1 MKTLYDLLGAHTDDD
16 AETLKKAF
24 REAVKATHP
33 DLHTDDPD
41 ALSRFR
47 MIVAANAILRD
58 AERRVTY
65 DRLLQLED
73 QRLQSV
79 AANAIRGDAEQ
90 RRAAYDRRPRFGRRL
105 LRSKTTRS
113 IISHAAVAAVS
124 VALTIGYEHV
134 APISTTAVVAVTK
147 VAVTKV
153 KDIATAIAAATKVKD
168 TATATEA
175 VKLDMVGGPAKVK
188 DTATATEAVELDMAG
203 GPAAIAAVQ
212 PAARSNTAGQGEPQ
226 DKHEDI
232 EVSDRAIEPSA
243 ATPPT
248 NDDDAQVVADHE
260 RVPGLLSNGA
270 AFYREE
276 GIISYHSGDFP
287 RAIVE
292 LDEAIRRD
300 PTDALAYNIRGNALD
315 EIGAFE
321 RALADYAQAIR
332 IDPNNPAVFR
342 DRAILWHRKGAL
354 DKALVDLNRAI
365 RLGSSD
371 ANLYSDRGLV
381 WYAKGRYDQAIADF
395 DRAIKIDPDFAS
407 AYIDRGIIL
416 HRKSEFNLAFAAV
429 NQAIHV
435 DPKIFDVNRR
445 TSLRP

>member
-1 MKTLYDLLGAHTDDD
+1 
-16 AETLKKAF
+16 
-24 REAVKATHP
+24 
-33 DLHTDDPD
+33 
-41 ALSRFR
+41 

-58 AERRVTY
+58 TKRRVAY

-73 QRLQSV
+73 QRIQSV
-79 AANAIRGDAEQ
+79 AAIAIRGDAEQ
-90 RRAAYDRRPRFGRRL
+90 RGAAYDRRPRFGRRL
-105 LRSKTTRS
+105 LRSKRTRS
-113 IISHAAVAAVS
+113 IISHIAVAAVS
-124 VALTIGYEHV
+124 VGLTIGYEFV
-134 APISTTAVVAVTK
+134 APISTTAVVA
-147 VAVTKV
+147 KV

-168 TATATEA
+168 TATAIAA
-175 VKLDMVGGPAKVK
+175 VKV
-188 DTATATEAVELDMAG
+188 DMAG

-212 PAARSNTAGQGEPQ
+212 PAAQSNTAGQDEPR
-226 DKHEDI
+226 DKHEDV
-232 EVSDRAIEPSA
+232 EVSDRVIEPST

-248 NDDDAQVVADHE
+248 NDDDARVVADHE
-260 RVPGLLSNGA
+260 RAPDLLSNGA
-270 AFYREE
+270 EFYREE

-332 IDPNNPAVFR
+332 IDPNNSAVFH

-365 RLGSSD
+365 RFSSSD

-381 WYAKGRYDQAIADF
+381 WYAKGRYDRAIEDF
-395 DRAIKIDPDFAS
+395 NRAIKIDPDFAN

-416 HRKSEFNLAFAAV
+416 HRKSDLAFAAI
-429 NQAIHV
+429 NQAIRV

-445 TSLRP
+445 TTLRP

>member
-1 MKTLYDLLGAHTDDD
+1 MKTLYDLLGARTDDD

-41 ALSRFR
+41 APSRFR

-58 AERRVTY
+58 TKRRVAY

-73 QRLQSV
+73 QRFQSV
-79 AANAIRGDAEQ
+79 AAHAIRGDAEQ

-153 KDIATAIAAATKVKD
+153 KDIATAIAAV
-168 TATATEA
+168 
-175 VKLDMVGGPAKVK
+175 AKVK
-188 DTATATEAVELDMAG
+188 DTATAIAAVKVDMAEE
-203 GPAAIAAVQ
+203 PAAIAAVQ
-212 PAARSNTAGQGEPQ
+212 PAARSNTAGQDEPQ
-226 DKHEDI
+226 DKHEDVDV
-232 EVSDRAIEPSA
+232 EVSDRVIEPST

-248 NDDDAQVVADHE
+248 NDDDARVVADHE
-260 RVPGLLSNGA
+260 QAPGLLSNGA
-270 AFYREE
+270 EFYREE

-332 IDPNNPAVFR
+332 IDPNNPAVFH

-365 RLGSSD
+365 RFSSSD
-371 ANLYSDRGLV
+371 ANLYSDRGLL
-381 WYAKGRYDQAIADF
+381 WYAKGRYDRAIEDF
-395 DRAIKIDPDFAS
+395 NRAIKIDPDFAS

-416 HRKSEFNLAFAAV
+416 HRKSEFNLAFAAI
-429 NQAIHV
+429 NQAIRV

-445 TSLRP
+445 TNLRP

>member
-58 AERRVTY
+58 AGRRVAY

-73 QRLQSV
+73 QRFQLV
-79 AANAIRGDAEQ
+79 AASAIRGDVVQ
-90 RRAAYDRRPRFGRRL
+90 RGPAYDRPPRFGRRL
-105 LRSKTTRS
+105 LRSKRTRS

-124 VALTIGYEHV
+124 VALTIGYEFGYEFV
-134 APISTTAVVAVTK
+134 APISTTAV

-212 PAARSNTAGQGEPQ
+212 PAARSNTAGQDEPQ
-226 DKHEDI
+226 DKREDI
-232 EVSDRAIEPSA
+232 EVSERAIEPGA

-248 NDDDAQVVADHE
+248 NDDDAQVVADQE
-260 RVPGLLSNGA
+260 RAPGLLSNGA

-445 TSLRP
+445 TTLRP

>member
-1 MKTLYDLLGAHTDDD
+1 MKTLYDLLGARTDDD

-41 ALSRFR
+41 APSRFR

-58 AERRVTY
+58 TKRRVAY

-73 QRLQSV
+73 QRFQLV
-79 AANAIRGDAEQ
+79 AASAIRGDVVQ
-90 RRAAYDRRPRFGRRL
+90 RGPAYDRPPRFGRRL

-153 KDIATAIAAATKVKD
+153 KDIATAIAAV
-168 TATATEA
+168 
-175 VKLDMVGGPAKVK
+175 AKVK
-188 DTATATEAVELDMAG
+188 DTATAIAAVKVDMAEE
-203 GPAAIAAVQ
+203 PAAIAAVQ

-416 HRKSEFNLAFAAV
+416 HRKSEFNLAFAAI
-429 NQAIHV
+429 NQAIRV

-445 TSLRP
+445 TNLRP

>member
-1 MKTLYDLLGAHTDDD
+1 MKTLYDLLGARTDDD

-47 MIVAANAILRD
+47 LIVAANHILRD
-58 AERRVTY
+58 AGRRVAY

-73 QRLQSV
+73 QRIQSV
-79 AANAIRGDAEQ
+79 AAIAIRGDAEQ
-90 RRAAYDRRPRFGRRL
+90 RGAAYDRRPRFGRRL
-105 LRSKTTRS
+105 LRSKRTRS
-113 IISHAAVAAVS
+113 IISHTAVAAVG
-124 VALTIGYEHV
+124 VTLTIGYEYV
-134 APISTTAVVAVTK
+134 APISTTAVVT
-147 VAVTKV
+147 VTKV
-153 KDIATAIAAATKVKD
+153 KDIATAIAAVTKVKD
-168 TATATEA
+168 TATAIAA
-175 VKLDMVGGPAKVK
+175 VKV
-188 DTATATEAVELDMAG
+188 DTAG
-203 GPAAIAAVQ
+203 GPAAIAAVE
-212 PAARSNTAGQGEPQ
+212 PAARSNTAGQDELQ

-232 EVSDRAIEPSA
+232 EVSERVIEPSA

-248 NDDDAQVVADHE
+248 NDDNAQVVADHE
-260 RVPGLLSNGA
+260 RVSDLLSKGA
-270 AFYREE
+270 EFYREE

-332 IDPNNPAVFR
+332 IDPNNSAVFH

-365 RLGSSD
+365 RFGSSD

-381 WYAKGRYDQAIADF
+381 WYAKGRYDRAIEDF
-395 DRAIKIDPDFAS
+395 NRAIKIDPDFAS

-416 HRKSEFNLAFAAV
+416 HRKSDLAFAAI
-429 NQAIHV
+429 NQAIRV

-445 TSLRP
+445 TTLRP

>member
-58 AERRVTY
+58 AGRRVAY

-73 QRLQSV
+73 QRFQLV
-79 AANAIRGDAEQ
+79 AASAIRGDVVQ
-90 RRAAYDRRPRFGRRL
+90 RGPAYDRPPRFGRRL
-105 LRSKTTRS
+105 LRSKRTRS

-124 VALTIGYEHV
+124 VALTIGYEFGYEFV

-147 VAVTKV
+147 V
-153 KDIATAIAAATKVKD
+153 KDIATAIA
-168 TATATEA
+168 
-175 VKLDMVGGPAKVK
+175 
-188 DTATATEAVELDMAG
+188 AVELDMAG

-445 TSLRP
+445 TTLRP